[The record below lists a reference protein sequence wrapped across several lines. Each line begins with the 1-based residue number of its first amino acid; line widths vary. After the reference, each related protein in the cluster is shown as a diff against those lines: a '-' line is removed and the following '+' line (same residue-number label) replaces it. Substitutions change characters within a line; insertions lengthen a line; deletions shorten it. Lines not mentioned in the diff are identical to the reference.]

1 MQTLEP
7 NDKNILLTEF
17 QMCLMVKGRRI
28 YLIVTSIFGEPVFIL
43 KNVMHNQQHQY
54 NEK

>member
-17 QMCLMVKGRRI
+17 QMCLMVKGR
-28 YLIVTSIFGEPVFIL
+28 IVTSIFGEPFIIL
-43 KNVMHNQQHQY
+43 KNVVHNQVASIQ
-54 NEK
+54 